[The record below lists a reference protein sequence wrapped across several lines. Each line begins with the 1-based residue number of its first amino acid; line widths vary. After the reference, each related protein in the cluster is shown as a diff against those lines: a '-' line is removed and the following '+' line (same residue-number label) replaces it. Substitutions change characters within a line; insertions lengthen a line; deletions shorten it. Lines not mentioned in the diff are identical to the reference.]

1 MRITKEELA
10 TKVVV
15 RRGRRGAAPFV
26 WEINKENMAEPIYVS
41 PDGFASMEDAYR
53 AGRARLSE
61 FVSSSSSTPDAT
73 GHYPWQSDQSSTRD
87 ARSAGFEA

>member
-15 RRGRRGAAPFV
+15 RRLRRGSTPFV
-26 WEINKENMAEPIYVS
+26 WEINAENLAEPLYVS

-53 AGRARLSE
+53 AGQARLPE
-61 FVSSSSSTPDAT
+61 FIGASRAMSAMAHAAT
-73 GHYPWQSDQSSTRD
+73 LVRPASGGPRPI
-87 ARSAGFEA
+87 

>member
-1 MRITKEELA
+1 MRITKEELS

-15 RRGRRGAAPFV
+15 RRARRGAAPFV
-26 WEINKENMAEPIYVS
+26 WEINRENMAEPVYIS
-41 PDGFASMEDAYR
+41 SDGFESMEDAYH

-61 FVSSSSSTPDAT
+61 FVSSASSTSAVSR
-73 GHYPWQSDQSSTRD
+73 HQPWQSDQLGALD

>member
-15 RRGRRGAAPFV
+15 RRARRGAAPFV
-26 WEINKENMAEPIYVS
+26 WEINQENMAEPIYVS
-41 PDGFASMEDAYR
+41 PDGFGSMEDAYL
-53 AGRARLSE
+53 AGRARLPE
-61 FVSSSSSTPDAT
+61 FVSSSRSASAAT
-73 GHYPWQSDQSSTRD
+73 GHQPWQSDQLAAGA